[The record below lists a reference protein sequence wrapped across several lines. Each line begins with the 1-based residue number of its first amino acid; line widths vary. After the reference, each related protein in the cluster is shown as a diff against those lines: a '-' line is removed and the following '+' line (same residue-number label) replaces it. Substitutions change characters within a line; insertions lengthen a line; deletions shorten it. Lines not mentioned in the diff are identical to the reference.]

1 MRIEMDRNPSILK
14 SIKEDFS
21 YQIAKAIMKPFD
33 RNNIELNSIHIRVKD
48 NLQSNKTTIT
58 VSYNSRSIIQTLEGN
73 VDGLIHVLEVALQIS
88 NLEVIQYNHD
98 NEYFICIFEDVAFR
112 IEKDIV
118 YLISLGH
125 PRERVIPT
133 DKLTDAI
140 MLLDALF
147 NPGINEYRDAKAQF
161 FLDRGYSP

>member
-1 MRIEMDRNPSILK
+1 MDRNTSVLK

-21 YQIAKAIMKPFD
+21 YQIAQATMRPFD
-33 RNNIELNSIHIRVKD
+33 SSNIELGFIRIRVKD
-48 NLQSNKTTIT
+48 KLRDNKTTID
-58 VSYNSRSIIQTLEGN
+58 VGYNLSSNKQTLEGN
-73 VDGLIHVLEVALQIS
+73 VDGLIHVLELTLQIS

-125 PRERVIPT
+125 SRERVIPK
-133 DKLTDAI
+133 DRLSDAI